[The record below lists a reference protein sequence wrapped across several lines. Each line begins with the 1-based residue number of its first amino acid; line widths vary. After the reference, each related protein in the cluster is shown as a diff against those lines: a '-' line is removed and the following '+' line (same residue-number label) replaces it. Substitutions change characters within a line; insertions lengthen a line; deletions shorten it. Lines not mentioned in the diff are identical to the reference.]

1 MDYVWA
7 TFLVLTLFAGWLL
20 TLFSLP
26 GNWLMVGVA
35 ALYAWLIPADSPGQL
50 EWGWVVGLLVLAL
63 LGEALELLA
72 GALGAK
78 SGGGS
83 KRGMVLAVLGSV
95 VGSIAGA
102 FIGVPIPIVGSIVAA
117 VLFAAL
123 GALGGAMLG
132 EHWKGRPLEESWKV
146 GQGAFWGRLLGTVA
160 KISIATTMVILTVVG
175 IFWPS

>member
-1 MDYVWA
+1 MDYFWA
-7 TFLVLTLFAGWLL
+7 ILLLLALVAGWLL

-26 GNWLMVGVA
+26 GNWLMVAAA
-35 ALYAWLIPADSPGQL
+35 ALYAWLVPPESPVQL
-50 EWGWVVGLLVLAL
+50 EWGWVAALVVLAL

-78 SGGGS
+78 RGGGS
-83 KRGMVLAVLGSV
+83 KRGMALAIVGSV

-102 FIGVPIPIVGSIVAA
+102 FIGLPIPIVGSVIAA

-132 EHWKGRPLEESWKV
+132 EHWKGRTLDESWKV

-160 KISIATTMVILTVVG
+160 KISIGTTMAVLTVVG
-175 IFWPS
+175 IVWPS